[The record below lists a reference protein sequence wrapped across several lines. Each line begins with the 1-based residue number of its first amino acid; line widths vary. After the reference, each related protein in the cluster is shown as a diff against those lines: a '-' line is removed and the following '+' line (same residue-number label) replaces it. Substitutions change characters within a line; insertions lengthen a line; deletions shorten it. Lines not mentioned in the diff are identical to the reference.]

1 MPIIT
6 RDISVLYRKMQ
17 MGFDKLLAPLGLT
30 NGKVMFL
37 FCLDDNGAIT
47 QNQICKELDMD
58 KSTVA
63 KMLTKLEK
71 EGFIYKRINPDDS
84 RAFLVE
90 LSAKAHE
97 IMSSAR
103 KAHDTWVQLVTS
115 DLTDIEKNIFIE
127 LVHKVS
133 QKSILL
139 ADDDSR
145 V

>member
-1 MPIIT
+1 MAIVT

-17 MGFDKLLAPLGLT
+17 MGFDKLLAPLDLT
-30 NGKVMFL
+30 TGKVMFL

-47 QNQICKELDMD
+47 QNQICNELDMD

-71 EGFIYKRINPDDS
+71 DGYIRKQINPNDS

-90 LSAKAHE
+90 LTNKSHEAMSA
-97 IMSSAR
+97 AR
-103 KAHDTWVQLVTS
+103 KAQDTWISLVTS
-115 DLTDIEKNIFIE
+115 DLTEIERAIFFE

-133 QKSILL
+133 QKSILV
-139 ADDDSR
+139 ADDDALA
-145 V
+145 